1 MSWSPDQ
8 YGKFED
14 ERNRPIHDLLAQI
27 PNAVSRAAD
36 LGCGPGN
43 STELLL
49 RRFPDAVVVGM
60 DSSEDMIR
68 AAKQRVPNVRF
79 ELGDLATWPEQPF
92 DLVFANAAIQWVP
105 DHAKLLPFLF
115 GKVAPGRSL
124 AVQIPD
130 NLDEP
135 AHRLMREVAADGPWA
150 EKLRDAASARAARH
164 NPEWYYREL
173 RARA

>member
-14 ERNRPIHDLLAQI
+14 ERNRPVHDLLAQI
-27 PNAVSRAAD
+27 PNAVSHAAD

-49 RRFPDAVVVGM
+49 GRFPDATVVGM
-60 DSSEDMIR
+60 DSSEEMIR
-68 AAKQRVPNVRF
+68 AAKQRLPGVRF
-79 ELGDLATWPEQPF
+79 ELGDLSTWPEPGPF
-92 DLVFANAAIQWVP
+92 DLVFANAAIQWVR
-105 DHAKLLPFLF
+105 DHAALLPFLF
-115 GKVAPGRSL
+115 RKLGPGGSL

-135 AHRLMREVAADGPWA
+135 ALHLDTSRESRRRRRVCGRTRRGRRFMQQ
-150 EKLRDAASARAARH
+150 E
-164 NPEWYYREL
+164 E
-173 RARA
+173 